1 MDNSEYK
8 LCPFCSEEIK
18 EKAIK
23 CRYCQSILDEES
35 VKEIELV
42 RSNLLLDSN
51 KQNEASNVL
60 FEKEEEVIPEEEN
73 SKDQD
78 LPWDQGFYEGE
89 VKNGKMHGRGVM
101 ILTDG
106 HRYEGEWCEGKKHG
120 EGYLIDP
127 KGNKKLR
134 RWVDDLLFEEE
145 TDSNYSDMD
154 FKPDPDEER
163 FYPDEEII
171 KPLKED
177 EPLKAE
183 QTVKKIANL
192 GDGLIDCPYCSGKIL
207 AYAIK
212 CKHCGSMINNF

>member
-1 MDNSEYK
+1 VDNSEYK

-163 FYPDEEII
+163 FYPDEEE
-171 KPLKED
+171 KNQMNDFES
-177 EPLKAE
+177 
-183 QTVKKIANL
+183 TVK
-192 GDGLIDCPYCSGKIL
+192 GLNSQESDLTECPKCSGEVL
-207 AYAIK
+207 SYAIK
-212 CKHCGSMINNF
+212 CKHCGSMINNI

>member
-163 FYPDEEII
+163 FYPDEEE
-171 KPLKED
+171 KNQMNDFES
-177 EPLKAE
+177 
-183 QTVKKIANL
+183 TVKRLNSQVSDL
-192 GDGLIDCPYCSGKIL
+192 TECPKCSGEVL
-207 AYAIK
+207 SYAIK
-212 CKHCGSMINNF
+212 CKHCGSMINNI